1 MLYGVVSFGL
11 ANTKVK
17 STRRVVG
24 LGVWVLL

>member
-17 STRRVVG
+17 STRRVVV
-24 LGVWVLL
+24 GVWVLL